1 MTFYTPEINPYFETD
16 IPYVNTVIWENQAQ
30 YVRIITDIVNQI
42 NGYDGKSVI
51 SENGKIVSFEKHC
64 EVLDKFFPFEINRK
78 PLLTKIASE
87 LEKNA
92 VSADYYERTMQ
103 LTADFE
109 RLLGEL
115 SFPLPC
121 DIVYPKLTISSLIKA
136 AAPELRDEYAC
147 ISEKILDYMELVRE
161 FDRSKLF
168 FTVNLRS
175 FLSNDEAE
183 LFMQDVVSHGFHLM
197 MFENREYPKCQ
208 MEKRLIVDKDLCEIT

>member
-1 MTFYTPEINPYFETD
+1 M
-16 IPYVNTVIWENQAQ
+16 IPN
-30 YVRIITDIVNQI
+30 
-42 NGYDGKSVI
+42 
-51 SENGKIVSFEKHC
+51 
-64 EVLDKFFPFEINRK
+64 
-78 PLLTKIASE
+78 
-87 LEKNA
+87 
-92 VSADYYERTMQ
+92 
-103 LTADFE
+103 
-109 RLLGEL
+109 
-115 SFPLPC
+115 
-121 DIVYPKLTISSLIKA
+121 

>member
-115 SFPLPC
+115 SFSLPC

>member
-1 MTFYTPEINPYFETD
+1 MTFYTPEISTYFDTS
-16 IPYVNTVIWENQAQ
+16 ISYINTIILENQSQ
-30 YVRIITDIVNQI
+30 YVRIVTDIINQI

-78 PLLTKIASE
+78 PLLTKIASV

-92 VSADYYERTMQ
+92 VSAEYYERTMQ

-115 SFPLPC
+115 SFSLPC
-121 DIVYPKLTISSLIKA
+121 DIIYPKLTISSLIRA
-136 AAPELRDEYAC
+136 VAPELRDEYAC

-161 FDRSKLF
+161 FDRNKLF
-168 FTVNLRS
+168 FTVNLRC
-175 FLSNDEAE
+175 FLSNDEAR
-183 LFMQDVVSHGFHLM
+183 LFIKDVISHGFHLI
-197 MFENREYPKCQ
+197 MFENREYPKCPE
-208 MEKRLIVDKDLCEIT
+208 EKRLIIDEDLCEIT